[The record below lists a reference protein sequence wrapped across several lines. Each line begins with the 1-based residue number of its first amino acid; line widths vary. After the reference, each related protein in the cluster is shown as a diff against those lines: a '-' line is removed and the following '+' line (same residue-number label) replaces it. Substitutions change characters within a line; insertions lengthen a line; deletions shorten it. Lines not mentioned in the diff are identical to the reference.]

1 MTNDK
6 FNAEFMLPG
15 GSGVNIIPVMQGD
28 GPMKID
34 EADLPEKLP
43 ILTLRNAVIFP
54 GTVYPVTIGR
64 EKSIKLIKEAEQNN
78 LFIGAVPQ
86 LDVNVEDPKAEDLNP
101 YGTVVKIVKTLEMP
115 DGTLTA
121 ILQAFKRISVDGII
135 AYDPYV
141 VARVHYLDECMN
153 N

>member
-6 FNAEFMLPG
+6 FNGEFMLPG

-28 GPMKID
+28 GPLKFD

-64 EKSIKLIKEAEQNN
+64 EKSIKLM
-78 LFIGAVPQ
+78 
-86 LDVNVEDPKAEDLNP
+86 
-101 YGTVVKIVKTLEMP
+101 T
-115 DGTLTA
+115 
-121 ILQAFKRISVDGII
+121 
-135 AYDPYV
+135 
-141 VARVHYLDECMN
+141 
-153 N
+153 